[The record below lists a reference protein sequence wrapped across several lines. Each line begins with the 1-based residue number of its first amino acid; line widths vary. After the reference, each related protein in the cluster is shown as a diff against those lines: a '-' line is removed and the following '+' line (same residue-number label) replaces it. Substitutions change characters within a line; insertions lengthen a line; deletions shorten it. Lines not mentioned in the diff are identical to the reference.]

1 MGEEATC
8 DLSCAGR
15 PGPLLR
21 REPAPQAVPVCA
33 FPPRGYEAARNT
45 GPYSSSGLATAGF
58 RSARYSPDEWHQNNH
73 ARFSEASA
81 HCDGSERARRAS
93 RQLAAEAEAR
103 ARRTQADAT
112 KQLGER
118 LQDLHF
124 WKAELQREIE
134 ELTGETALLLAQ
146 KLRLEKALDALD
158 LPYSIAM
165 DNLQCRERRRPPDL
179 VRDGAEIQLLKEAE
193 LIRNVQELLKRT
205 LMQAVNQIQLNRDQK
220 QTCEM
225 DWSDKIEAYNIDET
239 CGHYNNQSTVIQSYP
254 HSSKLEDSASHPDS
268 WAKFSHDNI
277 HRAERERTA
286 SASLRSLIDS
296 VLHDT
301 AEDVHMQFDAV
312 NQALALRCEEVE
324 DAKHKLEHNLHM
336 TLTEIGSQENTISSL
351 KQAIKDKETPLKVA
365 QTRLYQRSQ
374 RPNVELCKDEAQLSL
389 VHEVEELTQSIGAL
403 KQKLL
408 EAEQALR
415 SLEDTRMSLE
425 KEIDTKSHSLF
436 IDRQQCLAHRSRYPD
451 ILKLAGYR

>member
-254 HSSKLEDSASHPDS
+254 HSSKLEDS
-268 WAKFSHDNI
+268 
-277 HRAERERTA
+277 
-286 SASLRSLIDS
+286 